1 MNVVF
6 KIILLQFPYQY
17 HRKQN
22 TVTTLVPSAK
32 PLSDNDNRQQAII
45 IKSKEDIFYLM
56 SANEDEVEYKYVH
69 EFYD

>member
-1 MNVVF
+1 MSFF

-32 PLSDNDNRQQAII
+32 PLCDNDNRQQTII

-56 SANEDEVEYKYVH
+56 SVNEDEVEYKYVH